1 MFERVKQIIIKEFI
15 QILRD
20 PRMRTILILPP
31 IIQMIIFGYAASTD
45 VKNIQMAI
53 YDLDNTQESRELIR
67 EFTYS
72 DYFYIKHYIYTDREA
87 EEMIDKSDVSTI
99 IRFNPGFGKDINAN
113 HQTQVQLIID
123 GSDSNTAAV
132 ISAYSNQIIERYSS
146 RLLDKRVQVLLNP
159 LRKPTDN
166 NDNNV
171 PDSNLNTAK
180 FSNGVNQ
187 SIRIPKIDLR
197 TRAWFNENLLSRNFF
212 IPGVIALIVTVIT
225 LLLTSMAIVKEK
237 EIGTIEQLI
246 VSPIN
251 SWELILGK
259 LLPFA
264 IIGLFD
270 VFLVT
275 VVGVFWFNVPIRG
288 NLLLLFGSAI
298 LYLLTALGIGLF
310 ISTIANTQ
318 QEAMMT
324 AFFFTFPAI
333 LLSGFVFP
341 IYNMPKLIQYITYMN
356 PIRYFLVIIR
366 GIFLK
371 GVGIEI
377 LWSQMLALFALG
389 IVIFTLS
396 TLRFKKRL
404 G

>member
-1 MFERVKQIIIKEFI
+1 MFERIRQIIIKEFI

-20 PRMRTILILPP
+20 PRMRTLLFLPP

-45 VKNIQMAI
+45 VKNIQMAV
-53 YDLDNTQESRELIR
+53 YDLDNTPESRDLVR

-72 DYFYIKHYIYTDREA
+72 DYFHVKHYIYTDRAA
-87 EEMIDKSDVSTI
+87 EEMIDKSDVNTV
-99 IRFNPGFGKDINAN
+99 IRFNLGFGNDLNAN
-113 HQTQVQLIID
+113 RQAQAQLIID

-132 ISAYSNQIIERYSS
+132 ISAYANQIMERYSS
-146 RLLDKRVQVLLNP
+146 RLLDKRVQVLLN
-159 LRKPTDN
+159 R
-166 NDNNV
+166 
-171 PDSNLNTAK
+171 
-180 FSNGVNQ
+180 
-187 SIRIPKIDLR
+187 SIRFPKIDLR
-197 TRAWFNENLLSRNFF
+197 TRAWFNENLLSRDFF
-212 IPGVIALIVTVIT
+212 IPGVIALIVTVVT

-264 IIGLFD
+264 LIGLFD
-270 VFLVT
+270 ILLVT
-275 VVGVFWFNVPIRG
+275 VVGVFWFDVPIRG

-298 LYLLTALGIGLF
+298 LYLLTTLGIGLF

-324 AFFFTFPAI
+324 AFFFIFPAI

-341 IYNMPKLIQYITYMN
+341 IYNMPKLIQYITYVN

-377 LWSQMLALFALG
+377 LWPQMMALFALG

-396 TLRFKKRL
+396 TLRFRKRL